1 MLLPE
6 IILTLIALLSQFFAV
21 TLQGKNRIVANITIL
36 LTILTIFVTLKYPY
50 SDSVLYLN
58 HVMFTTN
65 ANIANYKAIILI
77 FTIISMIIYCD
88 YSVRS
93 SEPLKFEFITLIL
106 LSTVGIFVAI
116 SAQNFLL
123 LFCAMELTALT
134 SYILAG
140 FKLSEIKSSEGAL
153 KYFILG
159 SLVSCLSLF
168 AISFIYGFSGSL
180 QFSDI
185 FYKLNDSSSVN
196 LGLVIGVVLFL
207 SSIFFKLSSAPLHFW
222 APDVYEGSPI
232 ASVTYFTAVSKIGA
246 VAILLNIENLII
258 KNYHPI
264 SYNLIKI
271 IALLS
276 MIFGALGAIRQTSLK
291 RLMAYS
297 TILNI
302 GYVLIGV
309 LLRTEDGNKAAML
322 YMLIYAAASIG
333 FFTCIIMLLG
343 NQADKANFESIQGI
357 AENHKAIAA
366 AICIIMFSM
375 IGIPPLAG
383 FLGKYYLF
391 YQAITQEEFLLAY
404 FGIFTSVIAAF
415 YYLKIIKTMYFAE
428 KPNPTKIPI
437 SYGLLL
443 INFVVIGFLL
453 FGSFIISS

>member
-1 MLLPE
+1 MLIPE
-6 IILTLIALLSQFFAV
+6 ITLTLIALLSQFFAV
-21 TLQGKNRIVANITIL
+21 MLQDKNKTVANITIL
-36 LTILTIFVTLKYPY
+36 LTILTIFITLKYSYSESILY
-50 SDSVLYLN
+50 SDHIIFATS
-58 HVMFTTN
+58 
-65 ANIANYKAIILI
+65 ANIATYKAIILI
-77 FTIISMIIYCD
+77 FTIISMIIYRD
-88 YSVRS
+88 YSTRS
-93 SEPLKFEFITLIL
+93 SEKLKFEFITLIL

-116 SAQNFLL
+116 SSQNFLL

-140 FKLSEIKSSEGAL
+140 FKLSDIKSSEGAL

-168 AISFIYGFSGSL
+168 GISFIYGFGGSL
-180 QFSDI
+180 QFLDI
-185 FYKLNDSSSVN
+185 FHKLNNGSSVN
-196 LGLVIGVVLFL
+196 LGLVIGIVLFL
-207 SSIFFKLSSAPLHFW
+207 SSIFFKLSCVPLHFW
-222 APDVYEGSPI
+222 APDIYEGSPI
-232 ASVTYFTAVSKIGA
+232 TSITYFTAASKIGA
-246 VAILLNIENLII
+246 IAILLNIENLII

-276 MIFGALGAIRQTSLK
+276 MVFGALGAIRQTSLK

-297 TILNI
+297 TILNV

-309 LLRTEDGNKAAML
+309 VLRTEDGNKAAML

-333 FFTCIIMLLG
+333 FFTCLIMLLG
-343 NQADKANFESIQGI
+343 IETDKANFKSIQGI
-357 AENHKAIAA
+357 AEDHKAIAA

-383 FLGKYYLF
+383 FIGKYYLF

-415 YYLKIIKTMYFAE
+415 YYLKIIKTIYFAE
-428 KPNPTKIPI
+428 KVEIVKLPMQ
-437 SYGLLL
+437 YGLLL
-443 INFVVIGFLL
+443 INSLVVSFLL
-453 FGSFIISS
+453 FGSFIFS